1 MTDGAQDVRGFPAF
15 PAGARRRARFA
26 RSWWGNAWI
35 TAIED
40 AALDSEQMKIGR
52 KYAYAGQVGP
62 ITVSP
67 GRIAATVY
75 GSDRT
80 PHTTTVHIT
89 QLTDAE
95 WTRLLDWV
103 AAKSGYI
110 AALLD
115 KDMPHDL
122 TAAEIPILP
131 QMTDLEPDCD
141 CEGWE
146 LPCRH
151 AAALSYQ
158 VAWLLDED
166 PFVLLLIRGRGEQ
179 HLLDELQLRNGPPS
193 SMLRYLVTDAAARA
207 QALLDGKHPQELT
220 EWQDAVRW
228 AATYP
233 ALVGQLAE
241 ATGRDLTHAVR
252 AWTYGGLTGLEV
264 LETTWRPSKTDLAK
278 AAAALSAEDIPS
290 LEQARNHWT
299 AADTQLRLGRDG
311 RWYPYRRQDGEWLP
325 AGPPETD
332 PATALLAI

>member
-1 MTDGAQDVRGFPAF
+1 MVSEARGFPAF

-26 RSWWGNAWI
+26 RSWWGDEWI
-35 TAIED
+35 TAIEE
-40 AALDSEQMKIGR
+40 AALDNDQMRIGR

-75 GSDRT
+75 GSGRT
-80 PHTTTVHIT
+80 PHAATVHIA
-89 QLTDAE
+89 QLSDSE

-110 AALLD
+110 AALMD
-115 KDMPHDL
+115 KEMPHDL
-122 TAAEIPILP
+122 TAAEVPLLP
-131 QMTDLEPDCD
+131 RMTDLEPECD

-179 HLLDELQLRNGPPS
+179 QLMDELQPRNGPS
-193 SMLRYLVTDAAARA
+193 SLMRYLVADAAARA
-207 QALLDGKHPQELT
+207 RVLLAGGALPELT
-220 EWQDAVRW
+220 EWQDTVRW

-233 ALVGQLAE
+233 ELVGQLADT
-241 ATGRDLTHAVR
+241 AGRKIGQAVS
-252 AWTYGGLTGLEV
+252 AWSFGGAQGLDV
-264 LETTWRPSKTDLAK
+264 LEHTWRPGKPDLAR
-278 AAAALSAEDIPS
+278 AQAALADPELPTLVHD
-290 LEQARNHWT
+290 RNHWT
-299 AADTQLRLGRDG
+299 AGDKQLRLGKDG
-311 RWYPYRRQDGEWLP
+311 RWYPYRLKSGEWWP
-325 AGPPETD
+325 SGPPETD
-332 PATALLAI
+332 PATALLDN

>member
-1 MTDGAQDVRGFPAF
+1 MVSDARGFPAF

-40 AALDSEQMKIGR
+40 AALDNNQMKIGR

-62 ITVSP
+62 ITVSH

-80 PHTTTVHIT
+80 PHAASVHIA

-95 WTRLLDWV
+95 WARLLDWV
-103 AAKSGYI
+103 AAKAGYI

-115 KDMPHDL
+115 REMPHDL
-122 TAAEIPILP
+122 TAADVPLLP
-131 QMTDLEPDCD
+131 QMTDLEPECD

-166 PFVLLLIRGRGEQ
+166 PFVLLLIRGRGEAD
-179 HLLDELQLRNGPPS
+179 LLDELQLRSGPSS

-207 QALLDGKHPQELT
+207 QAILDGTPPPRLT
-220 EWQDAVRW
+220 ERQDTVRW

-233 ALVGQLAE
+233 ALTGQLAE
-241 ATGRDLTHAVR
+241 ATGHDLTHAVR
-252 AWTYGGLTGLEV
+252 AWTYGGLAGLDV
-264 LETTWRPSKTDLAK
+264 LDNTWRPGKADLAK
-278 AAAALSAEDIPS
+278 AAAALAGPDMPELTQS
-290 LEQARNHWT
+290 RNHWT
-299 AADTQLRLGRDG
+299 AGDTQVRLGKDG
-311 RWYPYRRQDGEWLP
+311 RWYPYRLRDGDWSP
-325 AGPPETD
+325 AGPPDTD
-332 PATALLAI
+332 PATALLGI

>member
-1 MTDGAQDVRGFPAF
+1 MSEVRGFPAF
-15 PAGARRRARFA
+15 PAGARQRARFA
-26 RSWWGNAWI
+26 TSWWGNAWI

-40 AALDSEQMKIGR
+40 AALDHEQMRIGR
-52 KYAYAGQVGP
+52 KYAFAGQVGS

-80 PHTTTVHIT
+80 PHHTIVNIAE
-89 QLTDAE
+89 LSDRE

-115 KDMPHDL
+115 KEMPQEL
-122 TAAEIPILP
+122 TGADVPLLP

-158 VAWLLDED
+158 VAWLLDAD
-166 PFVLLLIRGRGEQ
+166 PFVLLLIRGRCEQ
-179 HLLDELQLRNGPPS
+179 QLLDELQLRDGPTES
-193 SMLRYLVTDAAARA
+193 SLRYLVTDAAARA
-207 QALLDGKHPQELT
+207 QALLAGADLPELT
-220 EWQDAVRW
+220 EWQDTVRW

-233 ALVGQLAE
+233 HLAGRLAE
-241 ATGRDLTHAVR
+241 TTGRNLDRPVK
-252 AWTYGGLTGLEV
+252 AWSYGGLPGLDV
-264 LETTWRPSKTDLAK
+264 LETPWRPTKAELARVHTV
-278 AAAALSAEDIPS
+278 LSRSELSDVDIPA
-290 LEQARNHWT
+290 LEQDRNRWT
-299 AADTQLRLGRDG
+299 AGELQLRLGKDG
-311 RWYPYRRQDGEWLP
+311 RWYPYRLTEGEWWP
-325 AGPPETD
+325 AGPPELD
-332 PATALLAI
+332 PATAL